1 MKIIVPIKRVLDPYV
16 QVQVKLDGSG
26 VDLNGAKMS
35 INPFCE
41 IAVEQAIRLRE
52 QGLASQVIVVSVG
65 GDKCQEQLRS
75 ALAMGADSAI
85 HVNAPDTLESLAIAK
100 TLVAVVKQH
109 NPHMLIFGKQTIDG
123 GNNQTG
129 QMVATL
135 LGWSQSTFV
144 SSITPNDGYLTTTRE
159 VDEGIETIHIKVP
172 CVLTCDLR
180 LNTPRFTGLPQMMQA
195 KKKPLDVIAI
205 ADFGIDTTPRTEIL
219 SVNEPKQRSVGIR
232 VDSVSDLIDK
242 LKNEAKV
249 L

>member
-26 VDLNGAKMS
+26 VNLDGAKMS

-41 IAVEQAIRLRE
+41 IAVEQAIRMRE
-52 QGLASQVIVVSVG
+52 QGLASEVVVVSVG
-65 GDKCQEQLRS
+65 GDKCSEQLRS

-85 HVNAPDTLESLAIAK
+85 HVHAPDDLEPLSIAK
-100 TLVAVVKQH
+100 SLVAIVKQH
-109 NPHMLIFGKQTIDG
+109 NPHMLIFGKQTTDG

-135 LGWSQSTFV
+135 LGWGQATFI
-144 SSITPNDGYLTTTRE
+144 SSITPNDGYITTTRE
-159 VDEGIETIHIKVP
+159 VDEGIETTHIKIP

-180 LNTPRFTGLPQMMQA
+180 LNDPRFTGLPQMMQA
-195 KKKPLDVIAI
+195 KNKPLDTITI
-205 ADFGIDTTPRTEIL
+205 ADLGIDTTPRTKIL
-219 SVNEPKQRSVGIR
+219 SVTAPKPRTAGVK
-232 VDSVSDLIDK
+232 VENVAELIDK